1 MAKEIKIPQ
10 IAEGVESATVTEVLV
25 KEGDSIEKDQSI
37 IAVESDKA
45 SVEIP
50 SPEAGTVKS
59 ISVSEGDEVEVG
71 DVILELEAEDVE
83 EDSDKDDSEKEEK
96 EKEEKKDKD
105 SKKEKKSSKEKDDS
119 EEKKEESE
127 DDEDQNEEDDDS
139 EEKEEKSEDDGDQN
153 EEDDDSEGKEEKK
166 DTKKREKKDSDT
178 EEKSEKKTK
187 KDKDKEQDKD
197 DNSEDAKQET
207 SGADIPAAPGIR
219 RLARELGVD
228 LQKVKGSGEAGR
240 ISKQDVKD
248 FNKKTSSQ
256 SNTTSL
262 SLPDFSEW
270 GETERKSLSGIRK
283 TTAKSTSASW
293 SNIPHVFQFD
303 EADISSIE
311 EYMEKLKEKA
321 EGNITIT
328 AILTK
333 ISASALRQFPKF
345 NASIDMEN
353 EEMILKKYVNI
364 GVAVDTEDGLL
375 VPVIRNVDQKTIIE
389 ISKEITELAEKA
401 RNGKLKAEEMK
412 GGNFT
417 ISNLGGIG
425 GTNFTPIVY
434 HPQVGI
440 LGVSRAKKQPVYI
453 DGDNFEARDILP
465 LSLSYDHRLI
475 DGAEGVR
482 FLNWI
487 SRALEDPY
495 QALLGA

>member
-25 KEGDSIEKDQSI
+25 KEGDSIEKDQAI

-71 DVILELEAEDVE
+71 DVILELEAEDAE
-83 EDSDKDDSEKEEK
+83 EESDKDDSNKDDSEK
-96 EKEEKKDKD
+96 EKKDKD

-139 EEKEEKSEDDGDQN
+139 EEKDEESEDDGDQD
-153 EEDDDSEGKEEKK
+153 EEDDDSEEKEEEE
-166 DTKKREKKDSDT
+166 DTKKGKKKDSDK

-187 KDKDKEQDKD
+187 KDKDKEQDND
-197 DNSEDAKQET
+197 DNSEDAKQKT
-207 SGADIPAAPGIR
+207 SGADIPAAPGVR

-228 LQKVKGSGEAGR
+228 LQKIKGSGEAGR

-262 SLPDFSEW
+262 SLPNFSEW

-434 HPQVGI
+434 HPQVAI
-440 LGVSRAKKQPVYI
+440 LGVSRAKKQPVYV